1 MAEADTLIDYIEKNP
16 ILTRTVVV
24 GLLTAL
30 VHFVPALAGV
40 EANEAVVGGLNTLL
54 VLIVGLESRS
64 KVTANQHVLVD
75 ARKQL

>member
-1 MAEADTLIDYIEKNP
+1 MIDYIKNNP

-30 VHFVPALAGV
+30 VHFVPGLAGV
-40 EANEAVVGGLNTLL
+40 DANETVIGGLNTLL
-54 VLIVGLESRS
+54 VLVVGLESRS

-75 ARKQL
+75 ARTQ

>member
-1 MAEADTLIDYIEKNP
+1 MIDYIEKNP
-16 ILTRTVVV
+16 ILSRTVVV

-30 VHFVPALAGV
+30 VHFVPGLAGV
-40 EANEAVVGGLNTLL
+40 EANEAVVGGINTLL
-54 VLIVGLESRS
+54 VLSVGLESRT

>member
-1 MAEADTLIDYIEKNP
+1 MIEYIKNNP

-40 EANEAVVGGLNTLL
+40 EANEAVIGGLNTLL
-54 VLIVGLESRS
+54 VLIVGLESRT
-64 KVTANQHVLVD
+64 KVTAKQHVLVD
-75 ARKQL
+75 ARNEN

>member
-1 MAEADTLIDYIEKNP
+1 MTDYIKNNP
-16 ILTRTVVV
+16 ILTRTLVV

-30 VHFVPALAGV
+30 VHFAPALAGV
-40 EANEAVVGGLNTLL
+40 EANEAIIGGLNTLL
-54 VLIVGLESRS
+54 VLIVGLESRT